1 MISPADG
8 IVSQIIET
16 SGPSELDLEKEF
28 VPHRKIAVC
37 ASVVKYDKVF
47 RKKHGKV
54 FQAKDNIDPMV
65 KANYDKMVDVLKRFG
80 VCDYG
85 ENDMFKKEDPN
96 W

>member
-1 MISPADG
+1 MEYQPKYI
-8 IVSQIIET
+8 
-16 SGPSELDLEKEF
+16 LEVENEF

-37 ASVVKYDKVF
+37 ASVVTYDKVY

-54 FQAKDNIDPMV
+54 FQAKENIDPKV

-85 ENDMFKKEDPN
+85 ENDVFKMEEPTYKMVSQ
-96 W
+96 